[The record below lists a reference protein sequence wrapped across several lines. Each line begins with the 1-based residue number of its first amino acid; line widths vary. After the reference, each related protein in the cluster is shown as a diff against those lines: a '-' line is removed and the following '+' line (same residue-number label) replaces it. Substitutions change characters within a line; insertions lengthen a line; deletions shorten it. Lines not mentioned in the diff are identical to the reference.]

1 MRKKYLALSSADR
14 SYLKSLVSKGKS
26 SARLFKRA
34 MALLQLDQGK
44 TVSSV
49 AESLDLALPT
59 VATWRDRYLSGG
71 LKAALEERPR
81 SGRPPLIDGKSRAKI
96 TALACSTP
104 PKGHVRW
111 TLRLLADRVVE
122 MGICE
127 NLSHTK
133 ASQIL
138 KQMNCSLT

>member
-14 SYLKSLVSKGKS
+14 LYLKSLISKGKC

-44 TVSSV
+44 SISAIAEALNVS
-49 AESLDLALPT
+49 LPT
-59 VATWRDRYLSGG
+59 VSIWRDRYLSGG
-71 LKAALEERPR
+71 LKAALDEKPR
-81 SGRPPLIDGKSRAKI
+81 SGRPSIIDGKSRAKI

-104 PKGHVRW
+104 PKGHARW
-111 TLRLLADRVVE
+111 TLRLLADKVVE
-122 MGICE
+122 LGICE

-133 ASQIL
+133 VSQIL
-138 KQMNCSLT
+138 KK